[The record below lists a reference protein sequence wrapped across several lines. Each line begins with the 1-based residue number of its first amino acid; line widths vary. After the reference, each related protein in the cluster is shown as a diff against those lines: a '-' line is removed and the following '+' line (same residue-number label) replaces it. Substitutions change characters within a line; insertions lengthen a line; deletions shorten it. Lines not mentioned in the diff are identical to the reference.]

1 MTFRNPTAAS
11 RQSGN
16 AEVVKASNRVR
27 VRSEHERANT
37 FKRLTDA
44 KAWAAAVA
52 ADFGHGVYVPTGTDR
67 RRTLAQLIGKF
78 IAEYLPA
85 SDYADTESSRRSL
98 AGGGITP
105 AM

>member
-1 MTFRNPTAAS
+1 MFAAS
-11 RQSGN
+11 T
-16 AEVVKASNRVR
+16 
-27 VRSEHERANT
+27 SERNT

-67 RRTLAQLIGKF
+67 RRTLAQLIDKS